1 MARRPPALRASGATV
16 APQGD
21 QRAPIPPPLPA
32 GRALDVP
39 GRGELFVREA
49 PGRADGPVILLLHGW
64 TASADLNWF
73 PLYAPLTKVGHVL
86 AIDHRGHGRGLR
98 SEEEF
103 TLEAAADDAAAL
115 VRHLG
120 HERVVAV
127 GYSMGGPIAMLLWQ
141 RHPELVEGLVFEAT
155 ALEWQASPRER
166 LTWKLLAGAELVFR
180 LGPTRGL
187 VERYLSQVVELSPE
201 LAQWQGWLKGEMRRG
216 DPSAL
221 AQAGR
226 ALSRYDARPFAG
238 SVGVPAAVVVTTL
251 DRLVR
256 PRKQRALAR
265 AIPGATTFE
274 LDADHDA
281 PLLHPLDLARATTD
295 ALASVLHRLDR
306 HRAANASASEA
317 DALGVLTA
325 PDVADR

>member
-1 MARRPPALRASGATV
+1 MFL
-16 APQGD
+16 
-21 QRAPIPPPLPA
+21 
-32 GRALDVP
+32 
-39 GRGELFVREA
+39 REA
-49 PGRADGPVILLLHGW
+49 PGPPDGPVILLLHGW

-73 PLYAPLTKVGHVL
+73 PLYEPLTKVGRVL
-86 AIDHRGHGRGLR
+86 AVDHRGHGRGIR

-115 VRHLG
+115 VQHLG
-120 HERVVAV
+120 HERVVAI
-127 GYSMGGPIAMLLWQ
+127 GYSMGSPIAMLLWR
-141 RHPELVEGLVFEAT
+141 RHPGLVSGLIFEAT
-155 ALEWQASPRER
+155 ALEWQASLRER

-180 LGPTRGL
+180 LGPSKGL

-256 PRKQRALAR
+256 PKKQRALAS
-265 AIPGATTFE
+265 AIPSAKSFE
-274 LDADHDA
+274 LAADHDA
-281 PLLHPLDLARATTD
+281 PLLHPLDLATATTD
-295 ALASVLHRLDR
+295 ALAWVLDR
-306 HRAANASASEA
+306 LGEDRASAASASESTAVTELA
-317 DALGVLTA
+317 DAGRGSASA
-325 PDVADR
+325 PQGPGR